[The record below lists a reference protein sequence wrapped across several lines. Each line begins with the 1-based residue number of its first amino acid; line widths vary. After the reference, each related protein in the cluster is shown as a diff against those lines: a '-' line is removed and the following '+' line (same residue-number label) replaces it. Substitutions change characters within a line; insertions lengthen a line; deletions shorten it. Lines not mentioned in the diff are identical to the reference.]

1 MLTDFNRCVIPDTK
15 PGLTPPS
22 FVFRADAS
30 SKIGTGHVVR
40 CLTLANELRKRGGE
54 CQFICREHH
63 GHLIERIKN
72 DGFLVHVLKTTGETD
87 RDLLHSDWLGSTQ
100 RADAA
105 SSSCILE
112 NCQADWLIVDH
123 YGLDYRWELEA
134 RQHVKQIMVIDDLA
148 DRKHDC
154 DLLLNQNY
162 GSSPALYSGSVPVEC
177 LQIHGPKY
185 ALLKPSYAEH
195 RKGMPSRD
203 GQVRRAMIYFGGGED
218 RADVTGMAVGAFQ
231 TPELEDVQLD
241 IVVGAN
247 YAHQEALENAVAQ
260 RTKKPKIHRQLRDLA
275 ALMSVSDLAI
285 GAGGSTMWERCC
297 MGLPSIVICVAPNQR
312 RSCEEMHKAGFIR
325 YLGEIDSVSKDII
338 SSEITSVR
346 ARPNDLRVLREKNSA
361 LVTGCGS
368 RLIADM
374 LDSLTIHEK
383 R

>member
-1 MLTDFNRCVIPDTK
+1 MIAR
-15 PGLTPPS
+15 PS
-22 FVFRADAS
+22 FFFRADAS

-63 GHLIERIKN
+63 GHLIERINN

-87 RDLLHSDWLGSTQ
+87 RNLLHSDWLGSTQ

-105 SSSCILE
+105 SSSCILK

-123 YGLDYRWELEA
+123 YALDYRWESEA
-134 RQHVKQIMVIDDLA
+134 REHVKQIMVIDDLA

-162 GSSPALYSGSVPVEC
+162 GSSPSLYSGSVPVDC

-185 ALLKPSYAEH
+185 ALLKPSYTEH
-195 RKGMPSRD
+195 RKGMHSHD

-218 RADVTGMAVGAFQ
+218 RADVTGMTVGAFR

-260 RTKKPKIHRQLRDLA
+260 RTKKTKIHRQLRDLA
-275 ALMSVSDLAI
+275 ALMSVADLAI

-312 RSCEEMHKAGFIR
+312 RPCEAMHKAGFIR
-325 YLGEIDSVSKDII
+325 YLGQIDSVSKDII

-346 ARPNDLRVLREKNSA
+346 ARPNDLRVLREKNST

-368 RLIADM
+368 RLIADI
-374 LDSLTIHEK
+374 LDSLTIYGK